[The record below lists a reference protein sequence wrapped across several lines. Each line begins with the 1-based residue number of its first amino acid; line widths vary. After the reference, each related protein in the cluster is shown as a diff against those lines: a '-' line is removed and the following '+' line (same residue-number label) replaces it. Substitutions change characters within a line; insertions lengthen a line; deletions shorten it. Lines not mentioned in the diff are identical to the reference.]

1 MFRNQH
7 LRAAAWDV
15 NAIDPTY
22 SAAAIGDLLFQFPGS
37 LGLASAQRSATL
49 HAFACGRRTK
59 FHYGSRS
66 IAVGLNQ

>member
-22 SAAAIGDLLFQFPGS
+22 SAAAIGIFPFSFRGVLAWRQLRDPLRSTLL
-37 LGLASAQRSATL
+37 LAADALSSTMEAGPLLS
-49 HAFACGRRTK
+49 G
-59 FHYGSRS
+59 
-66 IAVGLNQ
+66 